1 MGMGQA
7 LSYRHIF
14 SMGCKLHC
22 PHLQDTPQLNRNFS
36 LYYVWRKAGLLDGHL
51 LVGNNTIDL
60 PGQWLHL
67 EGEDSSGLNCLYFEF
82 KANDF

>member
-7 LSYRHIF
+7 LSYHQIF

-22 PHLQDTPQLNRNFS
+22 PHLQDTPPLKRNFS
-36 LYYVWRKAGLLDGHL
+36 LYYVWRKADFLDGHL
-51 LVGNNTIDL
+51 LVGKMIDL
-60 PGQWLHL
+60 PGQWLHPA
-67 EGEDSSGLNCLYFEF
+67 GEDSSGLNCLYFEF